1 MKRFFG
7 ISLTAL
13 AVVSMALSVM
23 AFTASAAPVSGNG
36 PDCTTHP
43 DNPNCVTPD
52 PDECEDGSTGDC
64 NGVPDQPPGDPNP
77 NPNGCENGEPDCE
90 PTEEPTEEPT
100 AEPTE
105 EPTGEP
111 TEEPTGEP
119 TEEPTG
125 EPTDEPEPEAAKV
138 DVCHYAPGNPHIIN
152 VSVHSVDDANGLNG
166 HGDHELDSWESFVF
180 DGVTYDGQG
189 DFPGLCGDQPEPTAT
204 VEVTPT
210 REPTQPPCD
219 PAACPEVTPTPTRER
234 DNPPTA
240 PQTGGG
246 WEAVGLALMALSFA
260 SGAGGIKL
268 LRRRG
273 N

>member
-1 MKRFFG
+1 MRRFFG

-64 NGVPDQPPGDPNP
+64 NGVPDQPPGDPDP
-77 NPNGCENGEPDCE
+77 NPNGCQHGEPDCE
-90 PTEEPTEEPT
+90 PTATVEPTIEPTEEPT
-100 AEPTE
+100 SEPTS
-105 EPTGEP
+105 EPTP
-111 TEEPTGEP
+111 
-119 TEEPTG
+119 
-125 EPTDEPEPEAAKV
+125 
-138 DVCHYAPGNPHIIN
+138 
-152 VSVHSVDDANGLNG
+152 
-166 HGDHELDSWESFVF
+166 
-180 DGVTYDGQG
+180 
-189 DFPGLCGDQPEPTAT
+189 
-204 VEVTPT
+204 EVTPT

-234 DNPPTA
+234 DNPPDDGPA
-240 PQTGGG
+240 KTGGG
-246 WEAVGLALMALSFA
+246 WGAFGLALMALSFA

>member
-1 MKRFFG
+1 VTDLVVAGARVVDGTGAPAFDGFV
-7 ISLTAL
+7 
-13 AVVSMALSVM
+13 AVR
-23 AFTASAAPVSGNG
+23 
-36 PDCTTHP
+36 
-43 DNPNCVTPD
+43 
-52 PDECEDGSTGDC
+52 GDRIERV
-64 NGVPDQPPGDPNP
+64 GRAG
-77 NPNGCENGEPDCE
+77 
-90 PTEEPTEEPT
+90 
-100 AEPTE
+100 
-105 EPTGEP
+105 
-111 TEEPTGEP
+111 
-119 TEEPTG
+119 
-125 EPTDEPEPEAAKV
+125 EPEPEAAKV

-246 WEAVGLALMALSFA
+246 WEAFGLALMALSFA